1 MFRNLVS
8 GLPKLQASNKQTLFL
23 MFSDGSVGGC
33 LKGLYSG
40 VLGHGLQ
47 SERWKWEAQ
56 FGLQHKDFTLSGG
69 QVEADTATSLD
80 VFSAIGVSRFQ
91 LRCTWV
97 TCVAEDSN
105 VAGVTRLPPLRVVVR
120 HLEFGSKCSILQGSL
135 FMTAH
140 AICQIEHWRSK
151 RRAFD
156 RLQHWKQ
163 QSTSCRRHSHRP
175 AISLT
180 CGHGLERHRSI
191 RKNIFCSSSSH
202 SHATFLL
209 DNV

>member
-1 MFRNLVS
+1 MGGAVWS
-8 GLPKLQASNKQTLFL
+8 SAQGLHIVWWPSWSRHSHLT
-23 MFSDGSVGGC
+23 G
-33 LKGLYSG
+33 
-40 VLGHGLQ
+40 
-47 SERWKWEAQ
+47 
-56 FGLQHKDFTLSGG
+56 
-69 QVEADTATSLD
+69 
-80 VFSAIGVSRFQ
+80 RFQ
-91 LRCTWV
+91 CHRSFSVWTQCLNPV

-140 AICQIEHWRSK
+140 AICQIQHWRSEQC
-151 RRAFD
+151 AFD

-175 AISLT
+175 DISLT

-202 SHATFLL
+202 SHVMPLSRWTMYSSIENDCQILP
-209 DNV
+209 V